1 MLCLYVAIT
10 STGTSHTK
18 FCFVSEYSLPTLDQ
32 DTTLSPGVSE
42 MIWTTTGARY
52 VARVTTIFGRESR
65 NVYGSS
71 VLNLY
76 CIIMLLYLV

>member
-1 MLCLYVAIT
+1 MFCLYVAIT

-18 FCFVSEYSLPTLDQ
+18 LCFVSELSLPTLDQ

-42 MIWTTTGARY
+42 MNWTTTGAPY
-52 VARVTTIFGRESR
+52 VARVTISGTESR

-76 CIIMLLYLV
+76 CIIMLL